1 MKTLYRKRSM
11 EGLEKFFKERLVDQ
25 STFSLDSIGPSI
37 FVLCTHNHYQNLKIL
52 KIKMFYSF
60 GCS

>member
-11 EGLEKFFKERLVDQ
+11 EDLEKFFKERLVDQ

-37 FVLCTHNHYQNLKIL
+37 FVVCTYNH
-52 KIKMFYSF
+52 
-60 GCS
+60 